1 MMSVYQ
7 IAGYLGVAFY
17 ISSYAAL
24 QFGAISGRGYLYA
37 FLNLIGA
44 SLVLASLAEAYNL
57 ASAIIQVTWIT
68 ISIVGLVRAYLLHQI
83 IRFSEQERM
92 ILARIAPG
100 LSKPNGR
107 ALLSLG
113 AWVDGTHDTEL
124 TVQGEAISHMYWIQ
138 SGQVAVWAGGQRVA
152 ELGAGAVLGE
162 ATALTGSPATATVK
176 VDQAARYFCIPAKAM
191 RDLAGK
197 NAEIRAELQQSFS
210 AEMRNKLEESNMR
223 MVEVKEDVAAR
234 DRSSQAPETF

>member
-1 MMSVYQ
+1 LESLSQLQHVPRVTHVQ
-7 IAGYLGVAFY
+7 HEIKFFFAVTCTLDLG
-17 ISSYAAL
+17 
-24 QFGAISGRGYLYA
+24 
-37 FLNLIGA
+37 
-44 SLVLASLAEAYNL
+44 
-57 ASAIIQVTWIT
+57 
-68 ISIVGLVRAYLLHQI
+68 IVGMVRAYLLHQI
-83 IRFSEQERM
+83 IRFTDQERM

-107 ALLSLG
+107 ALLNLG
-113 AWVDGTHDTEL
+113 AWVEGSHDTEL
-124 TVQGEAISHMYWIQ
+124 TVQGQPISHLYWIE

-152 ELGAGAVLGE
+152 ELGEGAVLGE

-191 RDLAGK
+191 RDLSGK

-223 MVEVKEDVAAR
+223 MVEVKEEAEAR
-234 DRSSQAPETF
+234 